1 MGLLVNCTSFE
12 VSKNACLG
20 GCERYLVYTLC
31 RFVVTDTGTV
41 RYSNAREGLITQS
54 WRVTTDQSENL
65 VTSAPKVVELQ
76 PVPELSVTVE
86 NLIMNKSGTI
96 GVVSGMTMGDA
107 EISGASVIYVGN
119 LGGRS
124 GRDVPSVDI
133 DSKLFSSHPGL
144 HIMHM
149 EWHPDSEHHIVVLTS
164 DHCLRIYNLEEP
176 NFAEQTFELR
186 SQKLT
191 FNIDDD
197 DDDVGWNDPM
207 PVSFAFGRGS
217 GWNKVSVII
226 LMSNGDLRI
235 LSPVAPFGARYSGRW
250 ISSLVKEE
258 QTNEQEKE
266 NVGQHNSLEAI
277 SEEERMWMYK
287 AFNIEG
293 VDDIDH
299 GSMYTVIPHALE
311 SHAPRLS
318 APLSVESNN
327 IDGPLPP
334 IKASSCHVWQISS
347 SCSGVI
353 CASETG
359 LLRAG
364 LLSGPCTPSWTMQP
378 PQCIF
383 KGMNIEAV
391 RSQCVEPRGL
401 ETRSSHTSSF
411 VVIDE
416 IVLPNGSRRTTSTC
430 DMVPEL
436 SKIQSH
442 VIDIYRDSVQP
453 LSFVVCQQT
462 CVHAVTL
469 PWIALLSEY
478 LAGQK
483 LTDLSSNAPYRENT
497 LPDVLP
503 SPSVSEILAVDTGE
517 SPMMSHALLG
527 DRLSGSALL
536 SIQSNGSH
544 RLSKIVK
551 SLNMISA
558 ATDDLQCSPAVDE
571 KILQDH
577 IQGIYGS
584 ILKMPCSSPESVLLF
599 NNSESADSP
608 DNYKAFV
615 ERVGSLRTEH
625 IAFCHKSGH
634 TIKARIN
641 HLKTEVEDQFDKVKD
656 IDAMLQQI
664 AEKQVTIRRRQEK
677 AMWMSENIGDRV
689 KLLAELHWA
698 VPRQATEAEK
708 QFQHT
713 ELPLLESSTAALGHE
728 VGMLRAQAAAIKST
742 LLLESPGKTRSAG
755 HTEHVPPHILRN
767 MRETLSEHDVLLRDA
782 SLKLKRIE
790 QSLGVIG

>member
-1 MGLLVNCTSFE
+1 VCETVSTTSYHCIF
-12 VSKNACLG
+12 C
-20 GCERYLVYTLC
+20 TLC

-54 WRVTTDQSENL
+54 WRITKNQGEDV
-65 VTSAPKVVELQ
+65 VAAAPKVVELQ

-86 NLIMNKSGTI
+86 NFIMNKSGTV
-96 GVVSGMTMGDA
+96 GVVSGLTMGDA

-119 LGGRS
+119 PGGRS
-124 GRDVPSVDI
+124 GREVPALDI

-144 HIMHM
+144 RIMHM
-149 EWHPDSEHHIVVLTS
+149 EWHPDSEHHIVLLTS
-164 DHCLRIYNLEEP
+164 DHCLRIYNLEDP

-197 DDDVGWNDPM
+197 DDDDVGWNDPM

-217 GWNKVSVII
+217 GWSRISIII
-226 LMSNGDLRI
+226 LMSNGDLRM

-250 ISSLVKEE
+250 ISSLV
-258 QTNEQEKE
+258 
-266 NVGQHNSLEAI
+266 HILEAM
-277 SEEERMWMYK
+277 STEELAWIYK

-299 GSMYTVIPHALE
+299 GSMYSVIPHALE

-318 APLSVESNN
+318 APLPVESNN
-327 IDGPLPP
+327 RDGSLPP
-334 IKASSCHVWQISS
+334 FKASSCYIWQISS

-359 LLRAG
+359 LLRTG
-364 LLSGPCTPSWTMQP
+364 ILPGPCTPSWTMQP

-391 RSQCVEPRGL
+391 RSQCVEQRGL
-401 ETRSSHTSSF
+401 ETRYSRTSSF
-411 VVIDE
+411 ILIDE
-416 IVLPNGSRRTTSTC
+416 IVLPDGSRRTTSTC
-430 DMVPEL
+430 DMVSEL
-436 SKIQSH
+436 SKMQSH
-442 VIDIYRDSVQP
+442 AIDIHRDSVQP
-453 LSFVVCQQT
+453 SSFIVCQQT

-469 PWIALLSEY
+469 PWIASLSEY

-483 LTDLSSNAPYRENT
+483 LTELSENVPEKDSA

-503 SPSVSEILAVDTGE
+503 FPSVSEVLAVDAVE

-536 SIQSNGSH
+536 SIQANGSH

-551 SLNMISA
+551 ALKISA
-558 ATDDLQCSPAVDE
+558 GTDDLERIPAVDGE
-571 KILQDH
+571 QLLQDH

-584 ILKMPCSSPESVLLF
+584 ILKMPSISPDSVLPF
-599 NNSESADSP
+599 KKSESADSP

-634 TIKARIN
+634 TIKARID
-641 HLKTEVEDQFDKVKD
+641 HLKIEVEDQFDKVKD
-656 IDAMLQQI
+656 IDAMLEKI
-664 AEKQVTIRRRQEK
+664 TEKQAKIRRRQEK
-677 AMWMSENIGDRV
+677 AIWMSENIGDRV

-698 VPRQATEAEK
+698 VPRHATEAEK
-708 QFQHT
+708 QFQHI
-713 ELPLLESSTAALGHE
+713 ELPMLESSTAALGQE
-728 VGMLRAQAAAIKST
+728 VGMLRAQAAAIKSSS
-742 LLLESPGKTRSAG
+742 LVESPGKTRSAG
-755 HTEHVPPHILRN
+755 HAAHIPPHILRN
-767 MRETLSEHDVLLRDA
+767 MRETLSQHDVLLRDA
-782 SLKLKRIE
+782 TLKLKSIE
-790 QSLGVIG
+790 QSLGDARS